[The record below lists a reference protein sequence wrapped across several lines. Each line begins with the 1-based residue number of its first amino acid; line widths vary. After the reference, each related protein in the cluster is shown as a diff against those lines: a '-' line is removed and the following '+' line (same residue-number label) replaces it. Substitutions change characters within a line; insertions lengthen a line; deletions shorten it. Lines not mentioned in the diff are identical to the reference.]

1 MSIGDDTWWSP
12 WRETEGSLI
21 LHVDLRSDPDRE
33 QRALAMLD
41 RDERARWKRF
51 LVKEARRQYALCRAA
66 LRINLCQRLG
76 CPDRELSFGY
86 LAHGKPFA
94 KVNGAVA
101 DVNFNVSHSGQ
112 HGLIGFAQRDEFGLD
127 LEVRTPGRDF
137 DGIGSTVYGPRE
149 RLALSAATG
158 SEKAHL
164 FYRLWGLKEALIKA
178 LGTGFSLSPARFEV
192 PEPMLDGARGAVF
205 HFPHRP
211 ADPFWL
217 EDLGEPRFA
226 AAYACRMEAGD
237 SAARTGHPLRV

>member
-1 MSIGDDTWWSP
+1 MNGGGDTWWST

-21 LHVDLRSDPDRE
+21 LHVDLRPDPDRE
-33 QRALAMLD
+33 QQALAVLD
-41 RDERARWKRF
+41 RDEQARWKRF
-51 LVKEARRQYALCRAA
+51 LAKGAQRQYALCRAA
-66 LRINLCQRLG
+66 LRLNLCERLG
-76 CPDRELSFGY
+76 CANQTLSFGY
-86 LAHGKPFA
+86 REHGKPFA
-94 KVNGAVA
+94 KVNGAPA
-101 DVNFNVSHSGQ
+101 DVRFNVSHSGQ
-112 HGLIGFAQRDEFGLD
+112 HGLIGFTRQDEFGLD

-149 RLALSAATG
+149 RRALSAATG
-158 SEKAHL
+158 SAKAHL

-192 PEPMLDGARGAVF
+192 PEPILDGARGAVF

-226 AAYACRMEAGD
+226 AAYACRMKAGD
-237 SAARTGHPLRV
+237 SVPRTGHPLRG